1 MIDKYIGQL
10 KDLLKTDVEI
20 KIFLD
25 NKWVELTYN
34 LLIYVKN
41 NPNGL
46 KFTVT
51 NTKIIISNFTL
62 VQMIGCCGI
71 CVSTGVFVSN
81 NYKNK
86 GVNTILNNFRIDIAK
101 ELGYGILLCTDVS
114 DNIAEVKTLDK
125 NGWKH
130 IYNFRNPRTSNKINI
145 SIKELN

>member
-1 MIDKYIGQL
+1 MIDKYIEQL
-10 KDLLKTDVEI
+10 KNLLKTDIEI
-20 KIFLD
+20 QVYLD
-25 NKWVELTYN
+25 RKWVKLTSN
-34 LLIYVKN
+34 LLIYVKD

-71 CVSTGVFVSN
+71 CVSTGVYVHN
-81 NYKNK
+81 QYQNK
-86 GVNTILNNFRIDIAK
+86 GINTILNNFRINVAK

-114 DNIAEVKTLDK
+114 YNIAEIKTLDK

-130 IYNFRNPRTSNKINI
+130 IYNFKNPRTSNKINI